1 MKVFFQFILLYFL
14 LSTTILIINE
24 SKINQII
31 LENKLLIFYGKISYS
46 LYLIHWPIIVYW
58 KYLELPFLLFEKV
71 IIFIVCT
78 IFSYLMF
85 EFLEKKLKKID
96 INIFIKKYLLI
107 LIFAIISITL
117 INSYIIKIMVF
128 LKDFLK
134 IIKLYMKIKNLL
146 KTI

>member
-14 LSTTILIINE
+14 LSTTILIINR

-85 EFLEKKLKKID
+85 EF
-96 INIFIKKYLLI
+96 
-107 LIFAIISITL
+107 
-117 INSYIIKIMVF
+117 
-128 LKDFLK
+128 
-134 IIKLYMKIKNLL
+134 
-146 KTI
+146 